1 VSRFVESPIDWDEQV
16 YVTFAPGAAVIL
28 AE

>member
-1 VSRFVESPIDWDEQV
+1 VQSPIDWDEQV
-16 YVTFAPGAAVIL
+16 YITFAPGAAVIL